1 MHPFFTL
8 SRSPCVR
15 RAMFRDFLIT
25 FTGTTGTNESRWAN
39 ETSKTLITSSFI
51 LARRGETVFIR
62 SSRSLSRRTISFRDQ
77 QFNPAFRANS
87 PKKTPSSCCFSTQS
101 DPPSKSSPVFAM
113 TSVTF
118 RLGKAFHV
126 PLVRNL
132 ATTSALARDGSS
144 ESWLSKLLVRKIEP
158 TKESHSR
165 MLSDKEIIYELH
177 THNIRPDS
185 VGKYLE
191 NYKKS
196 VEIVSSKKDL
206 TIELIGSW
214 SVDVGDLDQCLHLW
228 RYTGGFEMVDQSKK
242 VLCSDPDYVQLTQER
257 GTFLRSRHL
266 QYLLAFSYWPQLAL
280 RQDKNIYE
288 IRSYRL
294 KPGTMI
300 EWGNNWARAINYRQN
315 NDEAF
320 AGFFSQIGRLYNVH
334 HIWCYKDLLSRKET
348 RESAWRSPG
357 WDECVAYTVPLIRE
371 MHTRILTPTD
381 FSPTQ

>member
-1 MHPFFTL
+1 
-8 SRSPCVR
+8 
-15 RAMFRDFLIT
+15 
-25 FTGTTGTNESRWAN
+25 
-39 ETSKTLITSSFI
+39 
-51 LARRGETVFIR
+51 
-62 SSRSLSRRTISFRDQ
+62 
-77 QFNPAFRANS
+77 
-87 PKKTPSSCCFSTQS
+87 
-101 DPPSKSSPVFAM
+101 M
-113 TSVTF
+113 TSGLTF
-118 RLGKAFHV
+118 RLLGKAFHV
-126 PLVRNL
+126 PVRTL

-177 THNIRPDS
+177 THNVRPDS

-242 VLCSDPDYVQLTQER
+242 VLCSDPDYVKLTQER

-280 RQDKNIYE
+280 RKDKNIYE

-315 NDEAF
+315 NEEAF

-371 MHTRILTPTD
+371 MHCRILIPTE